1 MNSIRSFL
9 TISVVVALL
18 LPISMG
24 IVASYADADTTVDS
38 STDGFISY
46 YDQLDDNEKAVY
58 DALQNFDANVL
69 TVTVTLPYPIYISV
83 GSSLKDTET
92 YLYGVVDGFLD
103 DAFYVLQLS
112 DPLAICTWGD
122 SKLTYDHDYLTSG
135 DTIGYT
141 TVEITAH
148 IDPAYAD
155 DVDTT
160 DVNELQKKIDAVNDA
175 LDSFTTSGTTRD
187 KVGSINK
194 YVLDTAIYDPNAG
207 TDKESPY
214 AHDIYGVLVASDHYA
229 VCNGYSKTILA
240 LCEKYDIDCIMIY
253 GYAVPSMEAHAWNYI
268 KMDNGSWYAL
278 DSTWNDAASNAY
290 FLVGIDTFMAE
301 HQAGLQ
307 PSTGATLAL
316 DYPVL
321 ADTKYDA
328 DPWYDA
334 DIYPMIVA
342 AAIVIII
349 IGIVIYTIRK
359 ENKKAQL

>member
-1 MNSIRSFL
+1 MNSIRSLL

-38 STDGFISY
+38 STDSFTSY
-46 YDQLDDNEKAVY
+46 YDQLDDNEKAIY
-58 DALQNFDANVL
+58 DALQTFDADTL
-69 TVTVTLPYPIYISV
+69 TVTVTLPYPVYISV
-83 GSSLKDTET
+83 GSSLTDTET
-92 YLYGVVDGFLD
+92 YLDSVVKGLVN

-122 SKLTYDHDYLTSG
+122 SELSYDNSYSTSG
-135 DTIGYT
+135 DMIGYT
-141 TVEITAH
+141 VLNLKTV

-155 DVDTT
+155 NVDTT
-160 DVNELQKKIDAVNDA
+160 DVNELQEKIDAVNDA

-187 KVGSINK
+187 MVGSINT
-194 YVLDTAIYDPNAG
+194 YVMDAATYDPNVG

-214 AHDIYGVLVASDHYA
+214 AHDIYGVLVASDNYA
-229 VCNGYSKTILA
+229 VCDGYSKTILV
-240 LCEKYDIDCIMIY
+240 LCEKYGIDCIMVY
-253 GYAVPSMEAHAWNYI
+253 GYAIPSMEGHAWNYI
-268 KMDNGSWYAL
+268 KMDNNSWYAL
-278 DSTWNDAASNAY
+278 DCTWNDTTSNAY
-290 FLVGIDTFMAE
+290 FLVGTDAFMAE

-316 DYPVL
+316 NYPVL

-328 DPWYDA
+328 DPWYNA

-359 ENKKAQL
+359 ESKKAQL

>member
-229 VCNGYSKTILA
+229 
-240 LCEKYDIDCIMIY
+240 
-253 GYAVPSMEAHAWNYI
+253 
-268 KMDNGSWYAL
+268 
-278 DSTWNDAASNAY
+278 
-290 FLVGIDTFMAE
+290 
-301 HQAGLQ
+301 
-307 PSTGATLAL
+307 
-316 DYPVL
+316 
-321 ADTKYDA
+321 
-328 DPWYDA
+328 
-334 DIYPMIVA
+334 
-342 AAIVIII
+342 
-349 IGIVIYTIRK
+349 
-359 ENKKAQL
+359 